1 MTVKENISV
10 NEWADFWRNQ
20 SGVNV
25 IPATNLHDN
34 PELCKKPFWTDSDG
48 NQNWIAW
55 SKYQTEPISQEEHD
69 DWKNN
74 NAFKDG
80 MAIICGKVF
89 HNKEFEGFWLNAID
103 CDDKSGV
110 DAICLHDIEKTAQGT
125 LVEQHANKNKC
136 HVLCYSKEPLK
147 NRALILQAPQ
157 IEIKSMGKNILYC
170 AGGIHKDGSLIDI
183 VGTRKI
189 KIVDS
194 TDLEKQ
200 LDKILKPFEK
210 SSVVNETKDQL
221 DNLQNK
227 IEGTNRQM
235 DLLSLVCKFA
245 KQIDKGLLD
254 EQDCINKAI
263 SLNCKLAEPYSE
275 SKAVEIGKSAY
286 RYTMNDEEPPKTK
299 KKVNTVYSIA
309 NEVMTRYSFITL
321 EGTKSKDIL
330 FYNNGIYHTF
340 GEDVISKNARKIEK
354 VLNSDITE
362 IKGVIRDATGYYSH
376 DIFDKDSHILNLKS
390 GLLNLRTG
398 KEEPHDPKYL
408 SRLQVPLKYDSE
420 AKCPRF
426 EKFLASSLDN
436 DEKKITMVKEMMALC
451 IIKDNHLLEKAF
463 MHTGKGSNGKSVL
476 FGILYKFL
484 GKGKNVSTN
493 TIHSF
498 QDSNFATSSL
508 EHKLANICADVGSKG
523 IKETEELKKIIGGD
537 PISCEPKFKDVY
549 TFTPYATMIF
559 SANDIPIVNDES
571 DGFARRFELIEW
583 TKSFYGKDRDH
594 TVNDIKNSKEELSGI
609 LNMLIPIARRLLE
622 TRNLTYESTVEDAKI
637 AWLRKSD
644 SATRYI
650 KENTV
655 ASAEHHEPVALIW
668 SEYNKFAKANGMT
681 PIQDREF
688 NKKLESM
695 GFVRK
700 GKKIS
705 GSNIYSWIGFTIRTH
720 LKKDSQ
726 SSL

>member
-1 MTVKENISV
+1 MNSA
-10 NEWADFWRNQ
+10 NDWADFWRNQ
-20 SGVNV
+20 IGVNV
-25 IPATNLHDN
+25 IPATNRHDN
-34 PELCKKPFWTDSDG
+34 PKLCKKPFWTDDDNKQHWVTWKKSD
-48 NQNWIAW
+48 
-55 SKYQTEPISQEEHD
+55 YQENPISQERHD
-69 DWKNN
+69 YWKNN
-74 NAFKDG
+74 NSFKDG
-80 MAIICGKVF
+80 MAIVCGKVF
-89 HNKEFEGFWLNAID
+89 HNKEFEGFLLNAID

-110 DAICLHDIEKTAQGT
+110 DAICPQGVEKTAQDT

-136 HVLCYSKEPLK
+136 HVLYYSKEPLK
-147 NRALILQAPQ
+147 NRALISKAPQ
-157 IEIKSMGKNILYC
+157 IEIKSRGKNLLYC

-189 KIVDS
+189 KVINSV
-194 TDLEKQ
+194 DLEKQ

-210 SSVVNETKDQL
+210 SNTVNQTKGQL

-227 IEGTNRQM
+227 TKGTNRQF
-235 DLLSLVCKFA
+235 DLLSLVSKFA
-245 KQIDKGLLD
+245 KAIPRELLT
-254 EQDCINKAI
+254 ETDCINKALE
-263 SLNCKLAEPYSE
+263 LNATLAEPYTE
-275 SKAVEIGKSAY
+275 LRAEQIGNSAY
-286 RYTMNDEEPPKTK
+286 DYTINDEEPPKTK

-309 NEVMTRYSFITL
+309 DEVMTRYSFITL

-330 FYNNGIYHTF
+330 FYNNGIYHKF

-354 VLNSDITE
+354 ILNSDIAE
-362 IKGVIRDATGYYSH
+362 IKGIIKDATGYYSH

-398 KEEPHDPKYL
+398 KEEPHNPNYL
-408 SRLQVPLKYDSE
+408 SRIQLPIKYDGE

-426 EKFLASSLDN
+426 EAFLASSLDN

-451 IIKDNHLLEKAF
+451 LTKDNHMIEKAF

-476 FGILYKFL
+476 FGILYKLL
-484 GKGKNVSTN
+484 GKSKNVSTN

-498 QDSNFATSSL
+498 EDSQFATSSL
-508 EHKLANICADVGSKG
+508 ENKLANICADVGSKG

-559 SANDIPIVNDES
+559 SANDIPTVNDQS

-594 TVNDIKNSKEELSGI
+594 TVNDIQNSKTELSGI

-644 SATRYI
+644 SSTRYI
-650 KENTV
+650 KEKTV
-655 ASAEHHEPVALIW
+655 TGVEYHEPVALIW
-668 SEYNKFAKANGMT
+668 SEYNKFAKENGMT
-681 PIQDREF
+681 PIRDREF
-688 NKKLESM
+688 NKKLETM
-695 GFVRK
+695 GFERK
-700 GKKIS
+700 QKKIS
-705 GSNIYSWIGFTIRTH
+705 GSNILSWIGFTLRTH
-720 LKKDSQ
+720 LQTDKQ
-726 SSL
+726 SSLQ